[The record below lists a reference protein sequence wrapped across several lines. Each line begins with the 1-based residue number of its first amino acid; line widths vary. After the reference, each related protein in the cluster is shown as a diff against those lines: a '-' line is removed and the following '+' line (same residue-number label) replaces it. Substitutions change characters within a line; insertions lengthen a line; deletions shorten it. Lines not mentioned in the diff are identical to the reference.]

1 MDSRKVVW
9 AEGMFLRPQHFQQ
22 QERYL
27 EFFAHSRALASEGYF
42 WGFHELEI
50 DVEALALGKLVLN
63 KAVGIFP
70 DGTPFSMPGTD
81 TLPEPLEILP
91 NMKGERVFLSLPMR
105 RLGTVEVEFD
115 AHEVLAR
122 YRAADAELSDCNSE
136 GGEPAPAQLAHMRSR
151 LLPQSAST
159 DSWLQ
164 LGVTEI
170 VDRRS
175 DGTVLL
181 ESRHIPPSVSY
192 GQSALLQAMVDD
204 IAGLLQTIR
213 QELALRDVTVMVCG
227 DPGYYSLLET
237 FRRELPQ
244 ARIRVI
250 PGISSFQLAFARIGL
265 PWQTARLLSA
275 HGRKPAPSAL
285 VREPG
290 MPLSF
295 LTDARQHPAVIA
307 SWLQEQGWP
316 PTARVWLCKNLSY
329 PDETVAGMT
338 LAEALKIS
346 GFESCVMV
354 VME

>member
-1 MDSRKVVW
+1 MEHQLIIVGIGPGSADYILPEALR
-9 AEGMFLRPQHFQQ
+9 AIETATFLVGGARALTAYAKPHQQ
-22 QERYL
+22 Q
-27 EFFAHSRALASEGYF
+27 
-42 WGFHELEI
+42 
-50 DVEALALGKLVLN
+50 VKV
-63 KAVGIFP
+63 
-70 DGTPFSMPGTD
+70 
-81 TLPEPLEILP
+81 
-91 NMKGERVFLSLPMR
+91 
-105 RLGTVEVEFD
+105 D
-115 AHEVLAR
+115 A
-122 YRAADAELSDCNSE
+122 
-136 GGEPAPAQLAHMRSR
+136 
-151 LLPQSAST
+151 
-159 DSWLQ
+159 
-164 LGVTEI
+164 
-170 VDRRS
+170 
-175 DGTVLL
+175 
-181 ESRHIPPSVSY
+181 
-192 GQSALLQAMVDD
+192 D

-213 QELALRDVTVMVCG
+213 QELALRDVTVMVSG

-275 HGRKPAPSAL
+275 HGRKPSPAAL

-307 SWLQEQGWP
+307 GWLQEQGWP

-338 LAEALKIS
+338 LAEAREVS